1 MTHRL
6 TIIFIFTVQQFLSQ
20 TSVYKILDVKP
31 STTKIL
37 TDVIDIYESYAFNSF
52 TLFVG
57 WTIETKSLPQTP
69 KIIIRDKKGKV
80 IFSKIGQ
87 TDSYIFRPT
96 FFASDIDKDPTL
108 FLAESGSE
116 YSWGNTIFKFSDN
129 GVSELGH
136 LDVANYDTLDN
147 NSSNIAPV
155 TLIEIRGEVLTFKF
169 KTKQVVFNP
178 GGQKEK
184 IYDGSSISYL
194 FKEGRLTLETHS
206 R

>member
-80 IFSKIGQ
+80 IFSKI
-87 TDSYIFRPT
+87 I
-96 FFASDIDKDPTL
+96 K
-108 FLAESGSE
+108 
-116 YSWGNTIFKFSDN
+116 
-129 GVSELGH
+129 
-136 LDVANYDTLDN
+136 
-147 NSSNIAPV
+147 
-155 TLIEIRGEVLTFKF
+155 
-169 KTKQVVFNP
+169 
-178 GGQKEK
+178 
-184 IYDGSSISYL
+184 
-194 FKEGRLTLETHS
+194 
-206 R
+206 